1 MAEYMYSEVQYVGVG
16 DTVKLEKK
24 IQPTSKEE
32 AVWIK
37 PTGMMP
43 PEYHG
48 HYECSS
54 CGFFAMKDWRR
65 NRLVLTEYC
74 PGCGKHMKNGDRN
87 G

>member
-24 IQPTSKEE
+24 IQPTFKEE
-32 AVWIK
+32 AEWIK

-54 CGFFAMKDWRR
+54 CGF
-65 NRLVLTEYC
+65 LQ
-74 PGCGKHMKNGDRN
+74 
-87 G
+87 